1 MLPAYG
7 VRDVVVCPGSRN
19 GVLVHNFYT
28 LAATADAPLS
38 VHAVTDERSA
48 AFVALG
54 LILARRAPVA
64 LCVTSGSALLGT
76 LPGVAEA
83 AMRRQPL
90 LVISADRPA
99 EWIGQLDGQTLVQ
112 PDALLP
118 YAPCCAL
125 PCDADAEGRP
135 TPLEDVRPLLDA
147 ALRRL
152 CGPQAGPMH
161 INVPLREPLFRFTT
175 PALPVVDQPAAAA
188 VCPEVRPAG
197 EAPAGLDD
205 AIAPLVAAIAE
216 AHLPAIVIGQC
227 DDPTPWADA
236 LHAIDADDR
245 LLVLPEVLANVPGAW
260 RTALWERHG
269 GEGRLPLPDVVVHIG
284 GNMVNKHLKLA
295 LRRANRLS
303 VWRIEETAD
312 GRPDTFSHLHTLLRQ
327 PVADVLHALAHCL
340 PPHPGVRQARQ
351 TWEAMAEGRARKT
364 SPDRREDLTA
374 RLLAWMQTMQPQPA
388 ALHVANS
395 TAVRLVAA
403 VHRGGGIPVY
413 ANRGLNGIEGSLSV
427 AAGYALAGGGMSV
440 MLIGDLSFF
449 YDQNALWNADLG
461 GNLRILLL
469 NDGGGAIFDRLPG
482 LDASPAKARFIAGGH
497 PYDAR
502 HVAETFHLP
511 YRHTTL
517 DEVTDEDLRW
527 LLTVPAQRPVLLEV
541 GC

>member
-28 LAATADAPLS
+28 LAATGSVPFA

-48 AFVALG
+48 AFVAIG
-54 LILARRAPVA
+54 LILARCAPVA
-64 LCVTSGSALLGT
+64 VCVTSGSALLGT

-83 AMRRQPL
+83 AMRRLPL

-112 PDALLP
+112 PDALMP

-125 PCDADAEGRP
+125 PCDVDVDGRP
-135 TPLEDVRPLLDA
+135 TPLADVRPMLAA
-147 ALRRL
+147 ALCRL
-152 CGPQAGPMH
+152 CGPQTGPVH
-161 INVPLREPLFRFTT
+161 INVPLREPLFRFTA
-175 PALPVVDQPAAAA
+175 PALPAVTSCTGAADAENSADAERATDAAAA
-188 VCPEVRPAG
+188 IER
-197 EAPAGLDD
+197 LT
-205 AIAPLVAAIAE
+205 AAIA
-216 AHLPAIVIGQC
+216 AARLPAIVIGQC
-227 DDPTPWADA
+227 DDPAPWADA
-236 LHAIDADDR
+236 LRVLDADDR
-245 LLVLPEVLANVPGAW
+245 LLVLPEVLANVPGAR

-269 GEGRLPLPDVVVHIG
+269 GEAPLPLPDVVVHVG

-295 LRRANRLS
+295 LRRAPHLS

-312 GRPDTFSHLHTLLRQ
+312 GTPDTFSHLPALLRL
-327 PVADVLHALAHCL
+327 PVADVLHALARRL
-340 PPHPGVRQARQ
+340 SPHPGVRQARQ
-351 TWEAMAEGRARKT
+351 AWDAQAEGHAHEP
-364 SPDRREDLTA
+364 SADRREDLTA
-374 RLLAWMQTMQPQPA
+374 RLLEFMETMQPQPV

-395 TAVRLVAA
+395 SAVRLVAA

-440 MLIGDLSFF
+440 ILIGDLSFF

-469 NDGGGAIFDRLPG
+469 NDGGGAIFNRLPG

-497 PYDAR
+497 PFEAR
-502 HVAETFHLP
+502 HVAETFHLH
-511 YRHTTL
+511 YRQTTL
-517 DEVTDEDLRW
+517 DAVTDADLRW
-527 LLTVPAQRPVLLEV
+527 LLTLPAQRPVLLEV